1 MEKYKYIKYL
11 EKENSNLKQI
21 IEKSLTLEELIIN
34 YEDYKKLKKIWHFR
48 CGFRLPRQSR
58 ALVTGTS

>member
-1 MEKYKYIKYL
+1 MEKHKYIKYL

-34 YEDYKKLKKIWHFR
+34 YEDYKKLKKKYSDGHK
-48 CGFRLPRQSR
+48 QSNKN
-58 ALVTGTS
+58 